1 MNLAALVADMRALGI
16 KTLTLEL
23 EDGLRLPPEQV
34 QASGDGPPEPVAD
47 EPFVEPEFAA
57 NPDVCALPGCGEP
70 SGGILGGKMAQFC
83 RKHALGKMGIK

>member
-1 MNLAALVADMRALGI
+1 VNLAALVDGMRAIGI

-34 QASGDGPPEPVAD
+34 RASGDTEPPSSD
-47 EPFVEPEFAA
+47 EPFVETEFAA
-57 NPDVCALPGCGEP
+57 NPNVCAATGCGEP
-70 SGGILGGKMAQFC
+70 SGGILGGKMAGYC